1 MENRVDR
8 AVWLE
13 NAVARYQESLLRMCF
28 ADLGDVALA
37 EDAVQETFLK
47 AYRSLSE
54 FRGESS
60 EKTWLLRI
68 AVNTCRDMRRG
79 AWFRHVNRGVALDE
93 LGEPSAPDAPFDDT
107 LTRAVMALKPRYRE
121 AILLCYY
128 QGLTG
133 QQAADV
139 LGITRAAVMH
149 RLKKAKEVLKK
160 QLEAW
165 YEDR

>member
-1 MENRVDR
+1 MENRADR

-60 EKTWLLRI
+60 
-68 AVNTCRDMRRG
+68 
-79 AWFRHVNRGVALDE
+79 
-93 LGEPSAPDAPFDDT
+93 
-107 LTRAVMALKPRYRE
+107 
-121 AILLCYY
+121 
-128 QGLTG
+128 
-133 QQAADV
+133 
-139 LGITRAAVMH
+139 
-149 RLKKAKEVLKK
+149 KKHGCPVSP
-160 QLEAW
+160 
-165 YEDR
+165 